1 MNRQALILFVV
12 LQVADV
18 ARDKWWQIGLSL
30 GLKMVELVEYE
41 ETKSLHYRLF
51 CLLVD
56 WKRKSEYPTVENIVL
71 ACQKAGVGG
80 EVKRA
85 LQLQS

>member
-1 MNRQALILFVV
+1 M

-18 ARDKWWQIGLSL
+18 ARDKWWQVGLSL
-30 GLKMVELVEYE
+30 GFKRVELVEYE

-51 CLLVD
+51 CLLLD
-56 WKRKSEYPTVENIVL
+56 WKRKTELPTVENIVL
-71 ACQKAGVGG
+71 ACQEAGVGG

-85 LQLQS
+85 LQLHS

>member
-1 MNRQALILFVV
+1 MLFVV

-30 GLKMVELVEYE
+30 GFKRAEMAEYE

-56 WKRKSEYPTVENIVL
+56 WKRKAEYPTVENIVL
-71 ACQKAGVGG
+71 ACEKADVGG

-85 LQLQS
+85 LHVRLSPEFK